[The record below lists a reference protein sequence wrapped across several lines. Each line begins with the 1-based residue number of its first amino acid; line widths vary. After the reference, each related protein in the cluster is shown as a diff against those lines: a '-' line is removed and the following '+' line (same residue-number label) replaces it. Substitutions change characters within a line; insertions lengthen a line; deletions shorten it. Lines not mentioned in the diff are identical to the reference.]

1 MSEAQTEKQ
10 PVDPA
15 APGESVENAGVA
27 AIRAAL
33 KTLPGAPGVYRMISA
48 DDSVLYVGK
57 AKNLK
62 KRVAS
67 YTNLSRQSLRIARMI
82 NRTRAMEFVTTHTEA
97 EALLLEAN
105 LIKRLAPHY
114 NILLRDDKSFP
125 YILVTGD
132 HDFPQVLK
140 YRGARN
146 RAGQYFG
153 PFASAGAVNQSLAVL
168 QRAFLL
174 RPCSNAVIDARTRP
188 CLLHQR
194 VEADIQRLRAP
205 ADLDDLSGRPNRLQR
220 QLQGRRNA
228 GRINYYINTTS
239 VSKLADMFFDTTV
252 QGCIRANPPSQ
263 VQPGRIRRQ
272 AGHYQ
277 VPCPTQLRHDGA

>member
-114 NILLRDDKSFP
+114 TILLRDDKSFP
-125 YILVTGD
+125 
-132 HDFPQVLK
+132 
-140 YRGARN
+140 
-146 RAGQYFG
+146 
-153 PFASAGAVNQSLAVL
+153 
-168 QRAFLL
+168 
-174 RPCSNAVIDARTRP
+174 
-188 CLLHQR
+188 
-194 VEADIQRLRAP
+194 
-205 ADLDDLSGRPNRLQR
+205 
-220 QLQGRRNA
+220 
-228 GRINYYINTTS
+228 
-239 VSKLADMFFDTTV
+239 
-252 QGCIRANPPSQ
+252 
-263 VQPGRIRRQ
+263 
-272 AGHYQ
+272 
-277 VPCPTQLRHDGA
+277 

>member
-1 MSEAQTEKQ
+1 MSQAQTANQ
-10 PVDPA
+10 PAKPA
-15 APGESVENAGVA
+15 ASAVAAENAGVA

-33 KTLPGAPGVYRMISA
+33 KTLPGSPGVYRMISA
-48 DDSVLYVGK
+48 EDQVLYVGK

-62 KRVAS
+62 KRVAN
-67 YTNLSRQSLRIARMI
+67 YTNLNRQGLRIARMI

-146 RAGQYFG
+146 RDGQYFG

-174 RPCSNAVIDARTRP
+174 RTCTNAVFDPGCRRGFGNQPDA
-188 CLLHQR
+188 
-194 VEADIQRLRAP
+194 
-205 ADLDDLSGRPNRLQR
+205 G
-220 QLQGRRNA
+220 
-228 GRINYYINTTS
+228 
-239 VSKLADMFFDTTV
+239 
-252 QGCIRANPPSQ
+252 
-263 VQPGRIRRQ
+263 
-272 AGHYQ
+272 
-277 VPCPTQLRHDGA
+277 